1 MQEFLPNTYPIGEA
15 NPCPQCP
22 VGFIYRTSGGNLE
35 REAGQIQLRRRLRAG
50 LTANLD
56 YTFAKSIDDDAQ
68 VGGQGHTTASSTT
81 AISTTAA
88 STAPTASTGTAIVAQ
103 NWLDLRAERS
113 LSSFDQRHLLNLTLQ
128 YTTGM
133 GKGGGTLLSGWRGR
147 AFKEWTVLAQVTAG
161 SGLPQTPVYLAPVPG
176 TGVTGTIR
184 PDRTGAPLYIAA
196 NGYFLNSDAY
206 TTPVNGQWGN
216 AGRNSIR
223 GPATFTMDAALA
235 RTLRLRG
242 NYSLDVRLEANNV
255 LNHATFTA
263 WNTITN
269 STTFG
274 LPASVNEMRSVQL
287 SGRFRF

>member
-1 MQEFLPNTYPIGEA
+1 VQL
-15 NPCPQCP
+15 
-22 VGFIYRTSGGNLE
+22 
-35 REAGQIQLRRRLRAG
+35 QLRRRLRAG
-50 LTANLD
+50 FTANLE

-68 VGGQGHTTASSTT
+68 VGGQGHTVANSAT
-81 AISTTAA
+81 AISSSAA
-88 STAPTASTGTAIVAQ
+88 SAAPTGTAIIAQ

-113 LSSFDQRHLLNLTLQ
+113 LSSFDQRNLLNLLLQ

-147 AFKEWTVLAQVTAG
+147 AFKEWTVFTQISAG
-161 SGLPQTPVYLAPVPG
+161 SGLPQTPVYLAAVPG

-184 PDRTGAPLYIAA
+184 PDRTSAPLYIAA
-196 NGYFLNSDAY
+196 NGYFLNSGAY
-206 TTPVNGQWGN
+206 TTPVSGQWGN

-223 GPATFTMDAALA
+223 GPMTFTMDAALA
-235 RTLRLRG
+235 RTLRLHG
-242 NYSLDVRLEANNV
+242 NNSLDLRLEANNV
-255 LNHATFTA
+255 LNHATFTG

-274 LPASVNEMRSVQL
+274 LPASVNAMRSVQL